1 MNNQPTMPVPGS
13 NQLAPLHEFVITVI
27 QYQRVKDWLTGE
39 VRIVPVRTIIR
50 G

>member
-1 MNNQPTMPVPGS
+1 MDKQPKMPTEGGNV
-13 NQLAPLHEFVITVI
+13 LAPLHEFVITVI